1 MNDFEAISQ
10 LVLKERMYRGRHVK
24 EAADCYFPDATV
36 TTSWQSGPVS
46 TFLGKQPADFAN
58 SLPIVGRFGTPI
70 VHQNGKRA
78 YVELSST
85 TNHWQMINGVE
96 AVIESYMR
104 LIYRVE
110 KRNNEWKIV
119 DLTSIDEADKMQPA
133 IPGQD
138 LKVNPDDV
146 AKLRRSYR
154 FLAYG
159 RKKAGGEISQ
169 DLMGTD
175 RKADEDGLYQRTE
188 NWLHEND

>member
-46 TFLGKQPADFAN
+46 TFLGKHPVDFDN
-58 SLPIVGRFGTPI
+58 PLPMTGRFGTPI
-70 VHQNGKRA
+70 VHQNGDRA

-85 TNHWQMINGVE
+85 TNHWQMVNDVE

-110 KRNNEWKIV
+110 KRNGDWKIV
-119 DLTSIDEADKMQPA
+119 NLTSIDEADKMQPA
-133 IPGQD
+133 IPGQE

-146 AKLRRSYR
+146 ANLRKSYR
-154 FLAYG
+154 WLAYG
-159 RKKAGGEISQ
+159 RLNAGGKISQ
-169 DLMGTD
+169 DLLGTD
-175 RKADEDGLYQRTE
+175 RKADEDGLYQKAE
-188 NWLHEND
+188 DWIHEKD

>member
-1 MNDFEAISQ
+1 
-10 LVLKERMYRGRHVK
+10 
-24 EAADCYFPDATV
+24 
-36 TTSWQSGPVS
+36 
-46 TFLGKQPADFAN
+46 
-58 SLPIVGRFGTPI
+58 
-70 VHQNGKRA
+70 
-78 YVELSST
+78 
-85 TNHWQMINGVE
+85 MINGVE

-119 DLTSIDEADKMQPA
+119 NLTSIDEADKMQPA

-159 RKKAGGEISQ
+159 RIKAGGEISQ
-169 DLMGTD
+169 DLLGTD
-175 RKADEDGLYQRTE
+175 RKADEDGLYQKAE

>member
-10 LVLKERMYRGRHVK
+10 LVLQERMYRGRHVK
-24 EAADCYFPDATV
+24 EAANCYFPDATV
-36 TTSWQSGPVS
+36 TTSWQSGPVA
-46 TFLGKQPADFAN
+46 TFLGKQPADFSN

-85 TNHWQMINGVE
+85 TNHWQMINDVE

-104 LIYRVE
+104 LLYLVE
-110 KRNNEWKIV
+110 KRDNEWKIV
-119 DLTSIDEADKMQPA
+119 NLTAIDEADKIQPA

-138 LKVNPDDV
+138 LKIDPADV
-146 AKLRRSYR
+146 AHLRRSYR

-159 RKKAGGEISQ
+159 RLKAGGEISQ
-169 DLMGTD
+169 DLPGTD
-175 RKADEDGLYQRTE
+175 RKADEEALYQKAE
-188 NWLHEND
+188 DWLHERD